1 MMAKKRLT
9 FKKLLPKVIFW
20 AIIIITLILLLIPI
34 YYMISSSLKTKVQMM
49 DVKQFFVFKPTLKN
63 YIKVFTTHDL
73 MTPLCNSLIV
83 SLGATGL
90 ACLLGLPAAHS
101 IARHN
106 MHVMSAIILC
116 VRIVPAVTFLV
127 PWYMILS
134 KMGLVGT
141 KAALILS
148 NLLVLLPLIIW
159 IVSPYFGSIPKDLE
173 DAALVDGCTEAG
185 AFIRVMIPLAV
196 PGIITAAILSF
207 IHAWNNFMFAYVL
220 GGSGTQT
227 LPVAL
232 KLFIGYTGI
241 DMSGLMAAAVVVT
254 MPVVIISIVLQKYV
268 VSGLT
273 AGAVKG

>member
-1 MMAKKRLT
+1 MHNTGAKVKRIIG
-9 FKKLLPKVIFW
+9 KIVFW
-20 AIIIITLILLLIPI
+20 IIISITLFLLLVPI

-49 DVKQFFVFKPTLKN
+49 DIEQFFIFKPTLKN
-63 YIKVFTTHDL
+63 YIKVFNSYDIMEPL
-73 MTPLCNSLIV
+73 MNSLTV
-83 SLGATGL
+83 SLGATAL

-101 IARHN
+101 IARHK

-134 KMGLVGT
+134 KVGLVGT

-159 IVSPYFGSIPKDLE
+159 IVEPYFGSIPRDLE

-185 AFIRVMIPLAV
+185 AFVRVMIPLAV
-196 PGIITAAILSF
+196 PGIITASILAF

-227 LPVAL
+227 LPVML

-241 DMSGLMAAAVVVT
+241 DMSGLMAGAVVVT
-254 MPVVIISIVLQKYV
+254 MPVVIISIILQKYV

>member
-1 MMAKKRLT
+1 MNQTSAKAKRIIGKIV
-9 FKKLLPKVIFW
+9 FWIVISV
-20 AIIIITLILLLIPI
+20 TLFLLLVPI
-34 YYMISSSLKTKVQMM
+34 YYMISSSFKTKVQMM
-49 DVKQFFVFKPTLKN
+49 DIKQFFIFKPSIKN
-63 YIKVFTTHDL
+63 YIKIFSGHDL
-73 MTPLCNSLIV
+73 VTPLMNSLIV
-83 SLGATGL
+83 SLSATGL

-101 IARHN
+101 IARHK
-106 MHVMSAIILC
+106 MHTMSAIILC

-127 PWYMILS
+127 PWYMIFS
-134 KMGLVGT
+134 RVGLVGT

-159 IVSPYFGSIPKDLE
+159 IVSPYFGSIPRDLE
-173 DAALVDGCTEAG
+173 DAALVDGCSEAG
-185 AFIRVMIPLAV
+185 AFLRIMIPLAV
-196 PGIITAAILSF
+196 PGIITASILAF

-227 LPVAL
+227 LPVML

-241 DMSGLMAAAVVVT
+241 DMSSLMAGAVIVT

>member
-1 MMAKKRLT
+1 MRKKT
-9 FKKLLPKVIFW
+9 FHYKKILLKILFW
-20 AIIIITLILLLIPI
+20 AIIITTLFLLLIPI

-49 DVKQFFVFKPTLKN
+49 DIKQFFLFKPTPKN
-63 YIKVFTTHDL
+63 YYKVFEAHNL
-73 MTPLCNSLIV
+73 WIPLKNSLIV

-90 ACLLGLPAAHS
+90 ACLLGLPAAHA

-106 MHVMSAIILC
+106 MRTMSAIILC

-134 KMGLVGT
+134 KAGLVGT
-141 KAALILS
+141 KTALILS

-185 AFIRVMIPLAV
+185 AFLRVMVPLAI
-196 PGIITAAILSF
+196 PGIITASILAF

-254 MPVVIISIVLQKYV
+254 MPVVIISIILQKYV

>member
-1 MMAKKRLT
+1 MEHTTVAWKRR
-9 FKKLLPKVIFW
+9 LLRAIFW
-20 AIIIITLILLLIPI
+20 IIVAVTLCLLLIPI
-34 YYMISSSLKTKVQMM
+34 YYMISSSFKTKVQMM
-49 DVKQFFVFKPTLKN
+49 DVRQFFFFQPTLKN
-63 YIKVFTTHDL
+63 YQKVFTAYDL
-73 MTPLCNSLIV
+73 ATPLVNSLVV

-90 ACLLGLPAAHS
+90 ACLLGLPAAYA
-101 IARHN
+101 IARHH
-106 MHVMSAIILC
+106 MHKMSAIILC
-116 VRIVPAVTFLV
+116 VRIVPAVTFLI

-134 KMGLVGT
+134 RFGLVGT

-148 NLLVLLPLIIW
+148 NLLVLLPLMIW
-159 IVSPYFGSIPKDLE
+159 IVSPYFGSIPRELE
-173 DAALVDGCTEAG
+173 DASLVDGCTEVG
-185 AFIRVMIPLAV
+185 AFFHVMIPLAV

-241 DMSGLMAAAVVVT
+241 DMSALMAAAVVVT

>member
-1 MMAKKRLT
+1 MKNANAKLPRA
-9 FKKLLPKVIFW
+9 FRKLIFW
-20 AIIIITLILLLIPI
+20 TIIVLTLILLLIPI
-34 YYMISSSLKTKVQMM
+34 YYMISSSFKTKVQMM
-49 DVKQFFVFKPTLKN
+49 DMKQFFIFKPTIKNYVKVFSAYDLLTPLKN
-63 YIKVFTTHDL
+63 
-73 MTPLCNSLIV
+73 SLAV

-90 ACLLGLPAAHS
+90 ACLLGLPAAYAIS
-101 IARHN
+101 RHN
-106 MHVMSAIILC
+106 MYKMSAIILC
-116 VRIVPAVTFLV
+116 VRIVPAVTFLI
-127 PWYMILS
+127 PWYMILG

-141 KAALILS
+141 KSALILS

-159 IVSPYFGSIPKDLE
+159 IVSPYFGSIPRDLE

-185 AFIRVMIPLAV
+185 AFIRIMIPLAV
-196 PGIITAAILSF
+196 PGIITAAILAF

-227 LPVAL
+227 LPVSL

-241 DMSGLMAAAVVVT
+241 DMSALMAAAVVVT
-254 MPVVIISIVLQKYV
+254 MPVVIISIILQKYV